1 MEDWLAVESLCGA
14 LEVLPLLLCLAISG
28 CSRDAYHPTGPSQG
42 SASSLVVTTGPR
54 LSRTR
59 FLAFGDSLTSGE
71 VTAPL
76 QGGRIGSMVPSVGTV
91 VLPSA
96 AYPTQLYF
104 LLTNRYP
111 AQAATIDVVNAGL
124 GAERADQGAAR
135 FASACA
141 SAEAEVVLLLEGVN
155 GINEGTDPIIRALT
169 EMVDEAEGSG
179 RRVFIAT
186 LVPTIE
192 GRPRSQSVLRI
203 QELNARIARLAAAEG
218 AVLVDLYTA
227 MLPEARTLIGVDGL
241 HPTEAGYQRMA
252 ELFFDAIRAD
262 LEVR

>member
-1 MEDWLAVESLCGA
+1 MEGWLAVGSLCGA
-14 LEVLPLLLCLAISG
+14 LEVLPLVLCLAIAG
-28 CSRDAYHPTGPSQG
+28 CSRDPYHPTSPSR
-42 SASSLVVTTGPR
+42 STASSLVVPIGPR

-71 VTAPL
+71 VTT
-76 QGGRIGSMVPSVGTV
+76 PSSRNV

-111 AQAATIDVVNAGL
+111 QQAATINVANAGL
-124 GAERADQGAAR
+124 GGEQADQGEAR
-135 FASACA
+135 FLSACA
-141 SAEAEVVLLLEGVN
+141 AATPEAVLLLEGVN
-155 GINEGTDPIIRALT
+155 GISDGTDPIVRALT
-169 EMVDEAEGSG
+169 MMVEEAEGLG
-179 RRVFIAT
+179 ARVFIAT

-192 GRPRSQSVLRI
+192 GRQRSQSVLRV
-203 QELNARIARLAAAEG
+203 QELNARIRRLASDEG

-227 MLPEARTLIGVDGL
+227 MLPDAATLIGVDGL
-241 HPTEAGYQRMA
+241 HPTEAGYKRMA

>member
-1 MEDWLAVESLCGA
+1 MEEWLAVESLLGA
-14 LEVLPLLLCLAISG
+14 LEVLPLALCLAIAG

-71 VTAPL
+71 VTAPSR
-76 QGGRIGSMVPSVGTV
+76 GAV

-96 AYPTQLYF
+96 SYPTQLFY
-104 LLTNRYP
+104 LLTDRYRQ
-111 AQAATIDVVNAGL
+111 QAEAISVVNAGL
-124 GAERADQGAAR
+124 GGEQADQGLAR
-135 FASACA
+135 FSSACA
-141 SAEAEVVLLLEGVN
+141 EAEPEAVLLLEGVN
-155 GINEGTDPIIRALT
+155 GINDGIDPIIRALT

>member
-1 MEDWLAVESLCGA
+1 MKDWLAVESLGGA
-14 LEVLPLLLCLAISG
+14 LEVLPLFLCLAIAG
-28 CSRDAYHPTGPSQG
+28 CSREAYHPTGPSQG
-42 SASSLVVTTGPR
+42 TALALVATAGPR

-71 VTAPL
+71 VTVPL
-76 QGGRIGSMVPSVGTV
+76 GSKTGVPFPSVGTV

-96 AYPTQLYF
+96 AYPTQLFY
-104 LLTNRYP
+104 LLTNRYRQ
-111 AQAATIDVVNAGL
+111 QAPTINVVNAGL
-124 GAERADQGAAR
+124 GGEQAGQGAAR
-135 FASACA
+135 FSSACA
-141 SAEAEVVLLLEGVN
+141 AAEPEVVLLLEGVN
-155 GINEGTDPIIRALT
+155 GLNEGTDPIIRALT
-169 EMVDEAEGSG
+169 EMVEAAEGSG
-179 RRVFIAT
+179 TRVFIAT

-192 GRPRSQSVLRI
+192 GRQRSQSVLRI

-227 MLPEARTLIGVDGL
+227 MLPETQTLIGVDGL
-241 HPTEAGYQRMA
+241 HPTEAGYKRMA